1 MEHPK
6 DFTALL
12 PHMSANFINPNGD
25 CQGYSKLLKTFL
37 TMVLQRANFDPSLF
51 TKKTDST
58 FTTLLIYVSDLIL
71 TGSHATELHFV
82 KTHRHKQFSIKDLG
96 DLHYFWV

>member
-1 MEHPK
+1 
-6 DFTALL
+6 
-12 PHMSANFINPNGD
+12 
-25 CQGYSKLLKTFL
+25 
-37 TMVLQRANFDPSLF
+37 MVLQRANFDPSLF